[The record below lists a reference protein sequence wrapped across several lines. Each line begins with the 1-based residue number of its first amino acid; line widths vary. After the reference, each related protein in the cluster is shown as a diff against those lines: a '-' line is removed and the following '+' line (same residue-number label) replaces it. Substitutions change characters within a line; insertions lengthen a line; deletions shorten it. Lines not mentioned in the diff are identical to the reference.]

1 VIEDKL
7 TRDERI
13 RLEALNQAVVASTGH
28 IHGDSVIISMA
39 EVFEAFIRNGKLLGA
54 GTTSMLE

>member
-1 VIEDKL
+1 
-7 TRDERI
+7 
-13 RLEALNQAVVASTGH
+13 
-28 IHGDSVIISMA
+28 VIISMA